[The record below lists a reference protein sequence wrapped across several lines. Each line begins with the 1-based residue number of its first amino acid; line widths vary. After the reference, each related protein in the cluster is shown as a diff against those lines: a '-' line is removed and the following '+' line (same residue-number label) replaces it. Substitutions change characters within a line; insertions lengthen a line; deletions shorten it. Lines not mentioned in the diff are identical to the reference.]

1 MRMLH
6 QEKDPSVL
14 LTEKQKTY
22 QAEIAAP
29 LEPPELSEHTCAHP
43 RRFGRSAPPI
53 NTAEKTGDI
62 RRKPVISAAIYGL
75 CSLKDLV

>member
-6 QEKDPSVL
+6 QETDPSVL
-14 LTEKQKTY
+14 LTEKQKPY

-43 RRFGRSAPPI
+43 
-53 NTAEKTGDI
+53 
-62 RRKPVISAAIYGL
+62 
-75 CSLKDLV
+75 

>member
-22 QAEIAAP
+22 PAEIAAP

-43 RRFGRSAPPI
+43 RRFGRSAPPDKHSGE
-53 NTAEKTGDI
+53 NG
-62 RRKPVISAAIYGL
+62 
-75 CSLKDLV
+75 

>member
-1 MRMLH
+1 MLH

-29 LEPPELSEHTCAHP
+29 LELSEHTCAHP
-43 RRFGRSAPPI
+43 RRFGRSAPPDKHSGE
-53 NTAEKTGDI
+53 NG
-62 RRKPVISAAIYGL
+62 
-75 CSLKDLV
+75 

>member
-1 MRMLH
+1 MLH

-29 LEPPELSEHTCAHP
+29 LSEHTCAHP
-43 RRFGRSAPPI
+43 RRFGRSAPPDKHGGE
-53 NTAEKTGDI
+53 NG
-62 RRKPVISAAIYGL
+62 
-75 CSLKDLV
+75 